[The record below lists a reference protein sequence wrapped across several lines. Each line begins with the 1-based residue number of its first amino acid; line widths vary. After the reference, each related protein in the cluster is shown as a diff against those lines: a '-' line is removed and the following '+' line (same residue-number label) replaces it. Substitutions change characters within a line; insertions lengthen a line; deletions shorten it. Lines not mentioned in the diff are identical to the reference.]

1 MNASAETM
9 RPASVT
15 RLPNWT
21 ELNRQWLIAAIA
33 KLRERIEARTAD
45 MAGEG
50 EAADCIDANDAT
62 GFMPA
67 LVHCARVFR
76 LSPFERELLLLV
88 AGLELDHGLRAAV
101 TNLNLGVS
109 SRASYGLALAVLTAP
124 HWDALSPS
132 AALRH
137 WRMVEPE
144 PGGVLTQAALRIDER
159 VLHFARLRPRFC
171 VSGTGPL

>member
-76 LSPFERELLLLV
+76 LSPLERELLLLV

-109 SRASYGLALAVLTAP
+109 SRASYGLALAVLTAT
-124 HWDALSPS
+124 ALGRAFAQRPPMTRTGNVSRSS
-132 AALRH
+132 AMSRNLIPAL
-137 WRMVEPE
+137 PE
-144 PGGVLTQAALRIDER
+144 RCAA
-159 VLHFARLRPRFC
+159 VF
-171 VSGTGPL
+171 